1 MELIQSRPHL
11 SRTVLIRILVLTFI
25 AIIIFYWRLDD
36 IKHFYVDD
44 QTTKTGLIVNS
55 TIAILFLTGY
65 IQVILRLLAYCREEA
80 TIITFVHN
88 FKANPRAPLN
98 DLPTGSLI
106 AMRFKL
112 IKALF
117 EQHTP
122 IQHGSLA
129 SALMATESG
138 KNSLLKY
145 INNILILIGVFGTI
159 ISLSIALVGASKLLG
174 EASGMGLIIHGMS
187 TALSTTMTAIVCFI
201 FFSYLYTHVMD
212 VQTNLISTIE
222 QVTTTHL
229 LPRYQVQSDSILFE
243 VSSLIRSLQTLTNE
257 MSDSQ
262 HHLINIESKIAAAA
276 NHYLNQANH
285 AAKDM
290 AEIKALLREG
300 FRLDKP

>member
-11 SRTVLIRILVLTFI
+11 SRSVLVRVFILTLIFI
-25 AIIIFYWRLDD
+25 GVFYFNLED
-36 IKHFYVDD
+36 IKVFYVDD
-44 QTTKTGLIVNS
+44 QTTKTGLIINS
-55 TIAILFLTGY
+55 TIAILFFAGY
-65 IQVILRLLAYCREEA
+65 AQVIIRLWVYVREESA
-80 TIITFVHN
+80 VLTFVHN
-88 FKANPRAPLN
+88 LKAHPRSPLN
-98 DLPTGSLI
+98 NIPGHSLI

-112 IKALF
+112 IKTLF
-117 EQHTP
+117 EQNTP
-122 IQHGSLA
+122 IQHGSMA

-145 INNILILIGVFGTI
+145 INNILILVGVFGTI
-159 ISLSIALVGASKLLG
+159 ISLSIALVGASKLLT

-229 LPRYQVQSDSILFE
+229 LPRYQIQSDNILFE
-243 VSSLIRSLQTLTNE
+243 VSALISSLQKLANE

-262 HHLINIESKIAAAA
+262 HHLINIESQIAATA
-276 NHYLNQANH
+276 NHYMGQINQTST
-285 AAKDM
+285 DM
-290 AEIKALLREG
+290 DEIKSLLREG
-300 FRLDKP
+300 FRLGKL